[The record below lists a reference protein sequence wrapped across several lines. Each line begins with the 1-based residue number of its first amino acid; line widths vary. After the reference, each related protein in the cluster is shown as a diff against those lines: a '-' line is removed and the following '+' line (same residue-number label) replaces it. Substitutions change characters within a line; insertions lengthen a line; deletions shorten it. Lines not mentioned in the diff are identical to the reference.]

1 MIPKQR
7 TNRDGRWTQDEH
19 DLFLRGMK
27 IHGRRWTKV
36 AEIVGTRT
44 TVQVRSHAQKYE
56 MKIGKEKKTTRNS
69 RSDSCE
75 TLPGSPMRSS
85 SISEENLT
93 SDNPPCP
100 PGHQV
105 DTEDVLHQV
114 TMPDASDGLY
124 QCLGSKP
131 LVSGHELDGDEMYH
145 QVSTPD
151 ILGGSIYQYS
161 HRDRKASQNIGLAL
175 DTDTEITEW
184 AKELVR
190 STEPYAMEDNTVN
203 DMMRFKP
210 APWYETLTPVMR
222 QDLTHDLTNDDVMM
236 TLDGL
241 LEDTSTSAQSV
252 RLQAQSSEDEIM
264 LYLDSS
270 SFDHGSTNE
279 DLIRMGASDLMNPS
293 LFPSFPS
300 NDHGC
305 SSYDF

>member
-44 TVQVRSHAQKYE
+44 TVQVRLPPVLQDLACLSRYMILYYQVRSHAQKYE

-114 TMPDASDGLY
+114 RVMYGMITCYSPHCDFRIKGHDA
-124 QCLGSKP
+124 
-131 LVSGHELDGDEMYH
+131 
-145 QVSTPD
+145 
-151 ILGGSIYQYS
+151 
-161 HRDRKASQNIGLAL
+161 
-175 DTDTEITEW
+175 
-184 AKELVR
+184 
-190 STEPYAMEDNTVN
+190 
-203 DMMRFKP
+203 
-210 APWYETLTPVMR
+210 
-222 QDLTHDLTNDDVMM
+222 
-236 TLDGL
+236 
-241 LEDTSTSAQSV
+241 
-252 RLQAQSSEDEIM
+252 
-264 LYLDSS
+264 
-270 SFDHGSTNE
+270 
-279 DLIRMGASDLMNPS
+279 
-293 LFPSFPS
+293 
-300 NDHGC
+300 
-305 SSYDF
+305 

>member
-69 RSDSCE
+69 RSDSCD
-75 TLPGSPMRSS
+75 TLSS
-85 SISEENLT
+85 SPRGSSIDNGSVML
-93 SDNPPCP
+93 SDDSSCL
-100 PGHQV
+100 PGHQIDADDTV
-105 DTEDVLHQV
+105 DQV
-114 TMPDASDGLY
+114 VTADTSDGLY
-124 QCLGSKP
+124 PCLQLGSKP
-131 LVSGHELDGDEMYH
+131 IVPGHDLEGDDSCQ

-151 ILGGSIYQYS
+151 MFGGGIYQYS
-161 HRDRKASQNIGLAL
+161 QRDRKSSQNLGLVL
-175 DTDTEITEW
+175 DADSDFSDW
-184 AKELVR
+184 AKDLVR
-190 STEPYAMEDNTVN
+190 STEPYAMEDNMVS

-210 APWYETLTPVMR
+210 ASWYETLSPVSR
-222 QDLTHDLTNDDVMM
+222 QDLTHDLNNDDVMM

-241 LEDTSTSAQSV
+241 LEDTSAAQSV
-252 RLQAQSSEDEIM
+252 RLQPPSSEDEIM
-264 LYLDSS
+264 LYLDSTS
-270 SFDHGSTNE
+270 LDHGSTSD
-279 DLIRMGASDLMNPS
+279 DLVRLGGSDLMNTS
-293 LFPSFPS
+293 IFPSFPS

-305 SSYDF
+305 QL